1 MGAEAKQFIEELYK
15 SNRDKMFRYAY
26 RLIGRVEKAE
36 ELVHEVFVLALL
48 HEDELLQHPKPQS
61 WLFVTLKYQI
71 LNERRKK
78 ESSSEVSL
86 DDLFNLEAEKTNE
99 PLETALPKELP
110 DSERQLL
117 IWRFEE
123 QIGYEEISESLGI
136 TQNACRLRVMRAVE
150 KCRKYYK
157 NNT

>member
-48 HEDELLQHPKPQS
+48 HEDELLHHPIPQS
-61 WLFVTLKYQI
+61 LLFVTLKYQI

-117 IWRFEE
+117 IWRYEE
-123 QIGYEEISESLGI
+123 QIGYEEISERLGI

-150 KCRKYYK
+150 KCRKYDK
-157 NNT
+157 DNT

>member
-1 MGAEAKQFIEELYK
+1 MGAEAKQFIEELYL

-26 RLIGRVEKAE
+26 RLIGRVERSE
-36 ELVHEVFVLALL
+36 ELVHEVFVMALL
-48 HEDELLQHPKPQS
+48 HENELLQHPKPQS

-71 LNERRKK
+71 QNDRRRK

-86 DDLFNLEAEKTNE
+86 DDFFSLEAEKIKE
-99 PLETALPKELP
+99 PLETMLPKGLS

-117 IWRFEE
+117 IWRYEE
-123 QIGYEEISESLGI
+123 QIGYEEISERLGI

-157 NNT
+157 DNT